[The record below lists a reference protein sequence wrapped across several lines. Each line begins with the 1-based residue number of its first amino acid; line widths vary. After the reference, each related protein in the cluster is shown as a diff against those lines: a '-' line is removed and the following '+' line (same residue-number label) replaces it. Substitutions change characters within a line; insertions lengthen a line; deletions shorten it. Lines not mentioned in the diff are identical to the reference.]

1 MKLQRNAVYF
11 GMWYTTHFTALR
23 FRCSLNNMAST
34 EPINLMQF
42 AQDTQ
47 TGPKHNEHS

>member
-23 FRCSLNNMAST
+23 FRCSL
-34 EPINLMQF
+34 
-42 AQDTQ
+42 
-47 TGPKHNEHS
+47 EHYGFH